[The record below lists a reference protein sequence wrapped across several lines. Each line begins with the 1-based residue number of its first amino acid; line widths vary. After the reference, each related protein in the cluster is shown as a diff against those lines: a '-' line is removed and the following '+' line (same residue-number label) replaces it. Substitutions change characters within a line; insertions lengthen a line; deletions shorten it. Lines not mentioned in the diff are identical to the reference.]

1 MIEEEYKNF
10 IKEEINNPKEVENIM
25 IKGLG
30 HIVEFYERRGDIIHE
45 VIEKVFMDNKIN
57 WKELNKNINV
67 EKFIQKLNEE
77 FIDEKKTKKIQY
89 EMIKE
94 ELNNILLSLN
104 EMNAKYSEIKKNDKT
119 DLQTT
124 KTVDVEKKSLRE
136 TLGDIFK
143 KLRGDRDY
151 NYIVIFKEK
160 DINGFIKTINEKWA
174 YCIIDSFIG
183 CRNFLYEKIKQ
194 KSKNY
199 IKIVFNSNK
208 IEESINNG
216 SEIRIFG
223 EKFINNNSERCVLLK
238 SSKNS
243 EYKTYRLT
251 DLTSYKIEENNS
263 KEFIEIIF
271 INMSGITDMSYM
283 FSGCSEI
290 QELNLNNF
298 DTSKVTNMSSLF
310 YGCESLI
317 KIPDDISDW
326 NTSNVTDM
334 NNMFY
339 KCKTII
345 SLPDI
350 SKWNTSNVTD
360 MSCMFS
366 DCYLLN
372 KMPNLEI
379 WDIKKVVNY
388 HDIFHYSPMVQG
400 KPKLD
405 FVKRKNNA

>member
-1 MIEEEYKNF
+1 MLYYMIANF
-10 IKEEINNPKEVENIM
+10 IK
-25 IKGLG
+25 
-30 HIVEFYERRGDIIHE
+30 
-45 VIEKVFMDNKIN
+45 
-57 WKELNKNINV
+57 
-67 EKFIQKLNEE
+67 
-77 FIDEKKTKKIQY
+77 
-89 EMIKE
+89 
-94 ELNNILLSLN
+94 
-104 EMNAKYSEIKKNDKT
+104 
-119 DLQTT
+119 
-124 KTVDVEKKSLRE
+124 
-136 TLGDIFK
+136 
-143 KLRGDRDY
+143 
-151 NYIVIFKEK
+151 
-160 DINGFIKTINEKWA
+160 
-174 YCIIDSFIG
+174 
-183 CRNFLYEKIKQ
+183 CRNCLYEKIKQ

-208 IEESINNG
+208 IEKSINNG
-216 SEIRIFG
+216 SKIRIFG

-271 INMSGITDMSYM
+271 INMNCITDMSYM
-283 FSGCSEI
+283 FSECSEI
-290 QELNLNNF
+290 KELNLDNF
-298 DTSKVTNMSSLF
+298 DTSQVTNMSCLF
-310 YGCESLI
+310 YGCESLTS
-317 KIPDDISDW
+317 IPDISEW

-388 HDIFHYSPMVQG
+388 HDIFHYAPMVQG
-400 KPKLD
+400 KPKLK
-405 FVKRKNNA
+405 FVKLENNA